1 MKIIGCINKNKYIIL
16 MIILVLGCCGFYYGY
31 FGLDLNSNHQ
41 AWRNT
46 TSYFNSMLTPILL
59 FITALIVNKTWSVT
73 DRGMRKSELLQENM
87 LEIQKSMQVQQEE
100 FNKKS
105 ELQQVNMLT
114 VQKSMQNQQEEFNNL
129 HKLSNIKNEKI
140 SQLNEIEYEFEK
152 PIDKLLAR
160 QAYKDSLCVLTK
172 LFKDGEVERIK
183 AYANEVV
190 LLESPS
196 AFLLDN
202 EKAKEVNNIKA
213 CMSIITE
220 YLNDLHK
227 SISQRELFRSVIKS
241 MTYLRDENKVPESLY
256 ELYSMK
262 AAGVIAQTLGE
273 RLYDNQCGKYIF
285 LEPVIFNKIEHF
297 VNYWYDYHT
306 ADDEY
311 SKKLGD
317 EIFQLATIYIRK
329 ADLSNTIKLLIEGH
343 GFYRTY
349 KQKTSGTP
357 LPDNFKVA
365 IDTTAMEEFSKKLNS
380 M

>member
-73 DRGMRKSELLQENM
+73 DRGMRKSELLQKDM
-87 LEIQKSMQVQQEE
+87 LDIQKSMQKQQEE
-100 FNKKS
+100 FNQKS
-105 ELQQVNMLT
+105 ESQQKNMLDI
-114 VQKSMQNQQEEFNNL
+114 QKSMQKQQEEFNNL
-129 HKLSNIKNEKI
+129 HKLSNMKNEKI

-160 QAYKDSLCVLTK
+160 QAYKASLSVLTK
-172 LFKDGEVERIK
+172 LFKDGERKRIK
-183 AYANEVV
+183 AYANEV
-190 LLESPS
+190 LTLKSPS
-196 AFLLDN
+196 ASLDEN
-202 EKAKEVNNIKA
+202 KVKELDDLKT
-213 CMSIITE
+213 CLSIITE

-227 SISQRELFRSVIKS
+227 SISQRELFRAVTKS
-241 MTYLRDENKVPESLY
+241 ITYLYDENKVPESLY
-256 ELYSMK
+256 ELYSIK

-273 RLYDNQCGKYIF
+273 RFYDNQCGRYIF
-285 LEPVIFNKIEHF
+285 LEPIIFNKIEHF

-329 ADLSNTIKLLIEGH
+329 ADLSNIVKLLVEGH
-343 GFYRTY
+343 GSYRIY
-349 KQKTSGTP
+349 KQKAAGTP

-365 IDTTAMEEFSKKLNS
+365 IDTTAMEEFSKKLKT